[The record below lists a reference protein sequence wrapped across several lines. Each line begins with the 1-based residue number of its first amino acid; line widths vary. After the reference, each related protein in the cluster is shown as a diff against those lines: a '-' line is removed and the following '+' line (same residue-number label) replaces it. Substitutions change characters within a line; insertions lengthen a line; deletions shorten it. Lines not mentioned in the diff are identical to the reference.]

1 MYYLFE
7 TKRIS
12 KPSEYWNMK
21 LGDKIVLRSFVEKE
35 ILDKNKKWRELE
47 NKKIP
52 VMEVDLI

>member
-1 MYYLFE
+1 
-7 TKRIS
+7 
-12 KPSEYWNMK
+12 MK

-35 ILDKNKKWRELE
+35 ILDKNNKWRELE

>member
-12 KPSEYWNMK
+12 TPSEYWNMK
-21 LGDKIVLRSFVEKE
+21 LGDKIVLRAFIDKE
-35 ILDKNKKWRELE
+35 IADKNKKWREIE

-52 VMEVDLI
+52 VMEVEVL